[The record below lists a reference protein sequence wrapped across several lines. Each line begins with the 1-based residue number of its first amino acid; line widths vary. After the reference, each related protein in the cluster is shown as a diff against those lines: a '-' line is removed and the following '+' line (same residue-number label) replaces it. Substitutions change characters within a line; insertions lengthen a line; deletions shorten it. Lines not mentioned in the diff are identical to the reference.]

1 MTYVRAGLPPILSI
15 HGDKDDVA
23 PYSQSVRLHEAL
35 GKAKV
40 PNQLL
45 TIKDGGHGGF
55 AQTDYVRSYETI
67 WTFLRQ
73 NKIIL

>member
-1 MTYVRAGLPPILSI
+1 V
-15 HGDKDDVA
+15 D
-23 PYSQSVRLHEAL
+23 EAL

-55 AQTDYVRSYETI
+55 AQTDYARSYETI